1 MNEFLLEL
9 LNTVEVRADVD
20 NDLTA
25 SAFMTEMAER
35 MAAAEEIENLI
46 PIHFRGQSGRRNSG
60 VDGHDLGDTDD
71 SVALAIS
78 HFDGSG
84 VEGTMGNTEVQRLF
98 GLLEAYLRDAV
109 AGTFPL
115 DREPSEAAVQLAR
128 DIHSRGRAITRFRL
142 YLFTDLTLGSRVAS
156 LPSTSVGDVPVDFH
170 IWDLQRLEALATSS
184 QGRAQLDLD
193 LTEWSARG
201 VPALTVRGE
210 GEFETYLAAVPGNLL
225 ADLYGRYGSRL
236 LESNVRSFLSGRGNI
251 NRGIRTTIL
260 SDPHLFLA
268 YNNGVTATATDVE
281 TGPDGSILR
290 VRDLQIVN
298 GGQTTASL
306 FYVRR
311 DSSPKP
317 DLSKVHV
324 QMKLVV
330 VEPENAVDL
339 VPNVSRYA
347 NSQNR
352 ISEADFFSNSP
363 FHVRMETLS
372 RQVLV
377 PSMAGTHFQTKWF
390 YERTRGQYQN
400 ERAKL
405 SPAEAKKFEAVYPR
419 AQLITKTDAAKY
431 SVSWGQ
437 EPHKVS
443 AGAQKN
449 FLAFANSVAD
459 RWASNDTQFNEAYF
473 KELVAKAIL
482 FQAIRARVAKSEWY
496 QSGYLANIVAYTMA
510 KLAHAIAT
518 QARGARLDFLAIWNR
533 QDPSAALLE
542 ACLDIAHLCF
552 RVLTAEQRPIQNV
565 TEWAKREQC
574 WELVKKVQY
583 ELPSSLAGELVLA
596 SVAAEV
602 HKDARA
608 TQRIDT
614 NIAALSR
621 IFEISVDEWKQVHA
635 FCRENRLLSPA
646 DNDIVGLMTG
656 ARPKVPSERQAA
668 RLLGI
673 HQRAMDSGFR

>member
-1 MNEFLLEL
+1 MSDFLLEL
-9 LNTVEVRADVD
+9 LNTVEVRADVE

-25 SAFMTEMAER
+25 SAFVGEMADR
-35 MAAAEEIENLI
+35 MAAAEEIENLV

-60 VDGHDLGDTDD
+60 VDGHDLGDSDD
-71 SVALAIS
+71 SVALAIA
-78 HFDGSG
+78 HFDGIG
-84 VEGTMGNTEVQRLF
+84 AGGTIGSTEVQRLF
-98 GLLEAYLRDAV
+98 GLLEAYLGDAT
-109 AGTFPL
+109 AGTFPV
-115 DREPSEAAVQLAR
+115 DREPSEPAVQLAR
-128 DIHSRGRAITRFRL
+128 DIHSRGRSVTRFRL
-142 YLFTDLTLGSRVAS
+142 YLFTDLALGSRVAS
-156 LPSTSVGDVPVDFH
+156 LPSSSVGDIPVDFH
-170 IWDLQRLEALATSS
+170 IWDLRRLEALATSS

-193 LTEWSARG
+193 LTEWSAG
-201 VPALTVRGE
+201 GIPALSVRGE

-251 NRGIRTTIL
+251 NKGIRTTIL
-260 SDPHLFLA
+260 SDPRLFLA
-268 YNNGVTATATDVE
+268 YNNGVTATATQVE

-290 VRDLQIVN
+290 LRDLQIVN

-330 VEPENAVDL
+330 VEPETAVEL
-339 VPNVSRYA
+339 VPNVSRFA

-400 ERAKL
+400 EKAKL
-405 SPAEAKKFEAVYPR
+405 TPAEAKKFEAVYPR
-419 AQLITKTDAAKY
+419 TQVITKTDAAKY

-449 FLAFANSVAD
+449 FLAFANAVAD
-459 RWASNDTQFNEAYF
+459 RWTSSDAQFNEAYF
-473 KELVAKAIL
+473 KELAAKAIL
-482 FQAIRARVAKSEWY
+482 FQTIRARVAKSDWY

-510 KLAHAIAT
+510 KVAHTIAS
-518 QARGARLDFLAIWNR
+518 QARGARLDFAAIWNR
-533 QDPSAALLE
+533 QQPSEALLD
-542 ACLDIAHLCF
+542 ACLDVAHLCF

-574 WELVKKVQY
+574 WELVKKVPY
-583 ELPSSLAGELVLA
+583 SLPPALIDELV
-596 SVAAEV
+596 SVHDVAQV

-608 TQRIDT
+608 TQRIDNT
-614 NIAALSR
+614 IAAQSKV
-621 IFEISVDEWKQVHA
+621 FEIQVDEWKRVHA

-656 ARPKVPSERQAA
+656 ARPRVPSERQAV
-668 RLLGI
+668 RLLDI
-673 HQRAMDSGFR
+673 RQRALEHGFH

>member
-1 MNEFLLEL
+1 MSDFLSEL
-9 LNTVEVRADVD
+9 LNTVEVRADVE

-25 SAFMTEMAER
+25 AAFVAEMADR
-35 MAAAEEIENLI
+35 MAAAEEIENLV
-46 PIHFRGQSGRRNSG
+46 PIHFRGQSGRRRSG

-71 SVALAIS
+71 SVALAIA

-84 VEGTMGNTEVQRLF
+84 GGGTIGNAEIQRLF
-98 GLLEAYLRDAV
+98 GLLEAYLVDAV
-109 AGTFPL
+109 AGTFPD
-115 DREPSEAAVQLAR
+115 DREPSEPAVQLAR
-128 DIHSRGRAITRFRL
+128 DLHSRGRSITRFRL
-142 YLFTDLTLGSRVAS
+142 YLFTDLALGSRVAK
-156 LPSTSVGDVPVDFH
+156 LPSTSVGGIPVDFH
-170 IWDLQRLEALATSS
+170 VWDLRRLEALATSS
-184 QGRAQLDLD
+184 QGRDQLDLD
-193 LTEWSARG
+193 LTEWSPSG
-201 VPALTVRGE
+201 VPALSVLGE
-210 GEFETYLAAVPGNLL
+210 GKFETYLAAVPGHLL

-251 NRGIRTTIL
+251 NKGIRTTLL
-260 SDPHLFLA
+260 SEPLLFLA
-268 YNNGVTATATDVE
+268 YNNGVTATATAVE
-281 TGPDGSILR
+281 TGSDGAILGL
-290 VRDLQIVN
+290 RDLQIVN

-311 DSSPKP
+311 DTSPKP

-330 VEPENAVDL
+330 VEPETAGDL
-339 VPNVSRYA
+339 VPNVSRFA

-400 ERAKL
+400 EKAKL
-405 SPAEAKKFEAVYPR
+405 TQAEAKKFEAVYPR
-419 AQLITKTDAAKY
+419 SQLMTKTDAAKY

-449 FLAFANSVAD
+449 FLAFANSVA
-459 RWASNDTQFNEAYF
+459 RLWGCNDSQFNEAYF

-482 FQAIRARVAKSEWY
+482 FQTIRTRVARSEWY
-496 QSGYLANIVAYTMA
+496 QSGYLANIVAYTMS
-510 KLAHAIAT
+510 KLSHTISS
-518 QARGARLDFLAIWNR
+518 QARGARLDFLGIWN
-533 QDPSAALLE
+533 QQCVPDKVLDASLE
-542 ACLDIAHLCF
+542 VAHLCF
-552 RVLTAEQRPIQNV
+552 QALTSEHRPIQNV

-574 WELVKKVQY
+574 WELVKSIPY
-583 ELPSSLAGELVLA
+583 SLPKSLSDELV
-596 SVAAEV
+596 SAEAMSQV
-602 HKDARA
+602 HRDARA
-608 TQRIDT
+608 TQKIDDT
-614 NIAALSR
+614 IAAQSKV
-621 IFEISVDEWKQVHA
+621 FEVQVDEWRRMHS
-635 FCRENRLLSPA
+635 FCRENGLLSPA

-656 ARPKVPSERQAA
+656 SRPKVPSERQAA
-668 RLLGI
+668 RLLSI
-673 HQRAMDSGFR
+673 RQRALDHGFD